1 MGMSTGLREGFVPEQ
16 PRTPV
21 TTTDTTLGAWA
32 WAELRPVLDTA
43 DELRSAPPVA
53 VARIADRLNLE
64 PRVLFSTPSA

>member
-1 MGMSTGLREGFVPEQ
+1 M
-16 PRTPV
+16 